1 LNFELQTKVFAMH
14 YIPVLLWTAA
24 ECLFDSLSYVLNA
37 RFHDLN
43 LTVFGVRD
51 DSKDNLA
58 IKISFISMT

>member
-1 LNFELQTKVFAMH
+1 MH